1 MTEDDKRVEQYAM
14 DAAQAHTELARR
26 LVDAPLEYPLEAYR
40 ILSGLTRSAHE
51 LPQLLELLEGGI
63 DRLRVG
69 DRLETDFRGA
79 SLEEKLQDFRAGLAE
94 ASEAAQAVE
103 QGLDKAYRAIGHV
116 SYKEAADPQP

>member
-1 MTEDDKRVEQYAM
+1 MTEDHKRVEQYAM

-63 DRLRVG
+63 DRLRAG

-79 SLEEKLQDFRAGLAE
+79 SLEEKLQDFHAGLAE

-103 QGLDKAYRAIGHV
+103 RGLDKAYRAIGHV
-116 SYKEAADPQP
+116 SYKEAAEPQP

>member
-51 LPQLLELLEGGI
+51 LPQPLELLEGGI
-63 DRLRVG
+63 YRLRAG
-69 DRLETDFRGA
+69 DRLETDFRGT

-94 ASEAAQAVE
+94 ASEAVQAVE
-103 QGLDKAYRAIGHV
+103 GLDKAYRAIGHV
-116 SYKEAADPQP
+116 SYKEAAEPQP